1 MKDIMQKIADGR
13 EYRRIVNI
21 ECRAKEEEGDTETY
35 IVEGYA
41 TTFEMPYTLFEDRD
55 YIVNEVVDKDAFD
68 KTDMSDVIL
77 QYDHAGRV
85 FARTKNETLKLTI
98 DDRGLHVRAD
108 LGGTEIGRQLYEEI
122 RGGYTDKMSF
132 GFTVRGDEVTETNN
146 GDEKT
151 ILERRILDIGRL
163 YDVSA
168 VSIPA
173 NDSTV
178 ITARAF
184 ADGAIAKAESERI
197 QAEIINTKRKALEE
211 RLTALKG

>member
-41 TTFEMPYTLFEDRD
+41 TTFETPYTLFEDRD

-68 KTDMSDVIL
+68 KTDMSDVIM
-77 QYDHAGRV
+77 QYDHVGRV

-151 ILERRILDIGRL
+151 ILERRILDVGRL

>member
-41 TTFEMPYTLFEDRD
+41 TTFETPYTLFEDRD
-55 YIVNEVVDKDAFD
+55 YIVNEVIDKDAFD
-68 KTDMSDVIL
+68 KTDMSDVIM

-108 LGGTEIGRQLYEEI
+108 LGGTEIGRQRYEEI

-163 YDVSA
+163 YDDSA

-173 NDSTV
+173 NDTTV

>member
-21 ECRAKEEEGDTETY
+21 ECRAKEEEGDTESY

-41 TTFEMPYTLFEDRD
+41 TTFETPYTLFEDRD

-68 KTDMSDVIL
+68 KTDMSDVIM
-77 QYDHAGRV
+77 QYDHVGRV

-151 ILERRILDIGRL
+151 ILERRILDVGRL

>member
-1 MKDIMQKIADGR
+1 MKDLAWKIAEGR

-21 ECRAKEEEGDTETY
+21 ECRAKEEEGDTESY

-41 TTFEMPYTLFEDRD
+41 TTFETPYTLFEDRD
-55 YIVNEVVDKDAFD
+55 YIVNEIVDKDAFD
-68 KTDMSDVIL
+68 KTDMSDVIM
-77 QYDHAGRV
+77 QYDHVGRV

-98 DDRGLHVRAD
+98 DDHGLHVRAD

-151 ILERRILDIGRL
+151 ILERRILDVGRL

>member
-1 MKDIMQKIADGR
+1 
-13 EYRRIVNI
+13 
-21 ECRAKEEEGDTETY
+21 
-35 IVEGYA
+35 
-41 TTFEMPYTLFEDRD
+41 
-55 YIVNEVVDKDAFD
+55 
-68 KTDMSDVIL
+68 
-77 QYDHAGRV
+77 
-85 FARTKNETLKLTI
+85 
-98 DDRGLHVRAD
+98 
-108 LGGTEIGRQLYEEI
+108 
-122 RGGYTDKMSF
+122 MSF

-146 GDEKT
+146 GDDKT
-151 ILERRILDIGRL
+151 ILERRILDIGKL

-197 QAEIINTKRKALEE
+197 QAEIINTRKKALED

>member
-41 TTFEMPYTLFEDRD
+41 TTFETPYTLFEDRD

>member
-1 MKDIMQKIADGR
+1 M
-13 EYRRIVNI
+13 
-21 ECRAKEEEGDTETY
+21 
-35 IVEGYA
+35 
-41 TTFEMPYTLFEDRD
+41 
-55 YIVNEVVDKDAFD
+55 
-68 KTDMSDVIL
+68 
-77 QYDHAGRV
+77 
-85 FARTKNETLKLTI
+85 TI